1 MNADRLTDDRLSAWL
16 DGELAPAERA
26 QLDDELARSAQLR
39 AEIAA
44 ISAVRGLVR
53 SLPAVDPPFGF
64 FERLG
69 RTVAQASTPTPSIRS
84 QSARRR
90 LVGSVVAVAA
100 AWLLILGFGAGVGA
114 LRVVPPLDA
123 LADRHAT
130 AYAAGDGYTEM
141 AMADA
146 KVLGPAMGDMPL
158 VAAWHDA
165 TVVQLV
171 YADARGTISVFR
183 QRGSLDGEHLPAG
196 GAAMAVGGMAA
207 WSTEMHDL
215 KVVVVDG
222 GDAVYTVVGGMANTD
237 HVVSMAG
244 AVPLVHRSGSFW
256 AITRRGVERVGDTV
270 GF

>member
-1 MNADRLTDDRLSAWL
+1 MNDDRLTDDRLSAWL

-26 QLDDELARSAQLR
+26 ELDDELARSAQLR
-39 AEIAA
+39 ADIEA

-53 SLPAVDPPFGF
+53 SLPPVDPPFGF

-69 RTVAQASTPTPSIRS
+69 RTAPRARASRPSIRS
-84 QSARRR
+84 RAARRR

-100 AWLLILGFGAGVGA
+100 AWLLILGFGVGVGA

-141 AMADA
+141 PMADA
-146 KVLGPAMGDMPL
+146 EVLGPARGDMAL

-171 YADARGTISVFR
+171 YADSGGTISVFR
-183 QRGSLDGEHLPAG
+183 QRGSLDGDHLPAG

-207 WSTEMHDL
+207 WSTEMHEL
-215 KVVVVDG
+215 KVVVVDA
-222 GDAVYTVVGGMANTD
+222 GDAVYTVVGAMANTD

-244 AVPLVHRSGSFW
+244 AVPLVHRSSSFW
-256 AITRRGVERVGDTV
+256 SITRRGVDRVGDTV

>member
-26 QLDDELARSAQLR
+26 ELDDELARSAHLR
-39 AEIAA
+39 AEIEA
-44 ISAVRGLVR
+44 ISAMRGLVR
-53 SLPAVDPPFGF
+53 SLPPVEPPFGF
-64 FERLG
+64 FERVL
-69 RTVAQASTPTPSIRS
+69 RTAPPASTRRPPTRS
-84 QSARRR
+84 PARRR
-90 LVGSVVAVAA
+90 LVGSVIAVAA

-146 KVLGPAMGDMPL
+146 KALGPAMGDMPL

-171 YADARGTISVFR
+171 YADAGGTISVFR
-183 QRGSLDGEHLPAG
+183 QRGSLDGEQLPAG

-207 WSTEMHDL
+207 WATEMHEL
-215 KVVVVDG
+215 KVVVVDA